1 MSQVK
6 LCACSTHLSTH
17 VVSRQICQSKLT
29 WNGFTFMAVSQT
41 FFLKFQM
48 WQSHTINCQL
58 KSELTCK
65 GYFCSGPFPFCK
77 YYSNPKECRPDKEL
91 FRLNHTTVA
100 SVNLA
105 PLHYKHLEKVLL
117 RRALP
122 RLVEKTFI
130 RLPTGVSLL
139 LNPSD
144 THTLEKSSYVFLIV
158 SEKGILSRETK
169 NKIINLSYP
178 KIVLG
183 PWTYKWVFS
192 FYRKEWDVFFFS
204 PTE

>member
-1 MSQVK
+1 M
-6 LCACSTHLSTH
+6 
-17 VVSRQICQSKLT
+17 
-29 WNGFTFMAVSQT
+29 
-41 FFLKFQM
+41 
-48 WQSHTINCQL
+48 
-58 KSELTCK
+58 LTCK
-65 GYFCSGPFPFCK
+65 GYFSSGPFPFCK

-144 THTLEKSSYVFLIV
+144 THTLENSSYVFLIV

-169 NKIINLSYP
+169 KQNHKSIVSNNCFRPMNLQMSFQFLPQRMGRFFLFASRINPHS
-178 KIVLG
+178 
-183 PWTYKWVFS
+183 
-192 FYRKEWDVFFFS
+192 
-204 PTE
+204 